1 MEDTLLNKQPA
12 ATTGAYITMI
22 NGPVLKAGGMSH
34 FSMRELVRVGRI
46 GLTGE
51 ILSMD
56 GDSAVIQVYEDT
68 TGLRVGEPVVGL
80 QRPLSVCLGP
90 GLIGHII
97 DGIGRPLDRL
107 MELEGGFI
115 SRGTKLDPIDMDRS
129 WEVTPSCRVGD
140 SVTAGMEVAS
150 VKETD
155 LIDNKVLVPHGMDG
169 TIEFVVAA
177 GFHKTSDVMARVRC
191 ADGVVRPVPMFHYH
205 PVRSP
210 RPYAERLLPQEPLIT
225 GQRVIDGLFPMAKGG
240 VGAIP
245 GAFGTG
251 KTVTQHQLAK
261 WSNAKIVV
269 YIGCGERGNEMTQVL
284 EEFPSLEDPYS
295 KKPLM
300 ERTVLIANTS
310 NMPVAAREASIY
322 TGVTIAE
329 YYRDM
334 GYDVAMMADSTSRW
348 AEALRELSGRMGE
361 IPAEEGFPAYLAT
374 RLAEFYERAGRV
386 KTLGGKTASISVV
399 GAVSPPG
406 GDFTEP
412 VTRHTKR
419 FIRCFWALDASLAH
433 ARHFPAISW
442 MDSYSEYPSEVQD
455 WYHENVDKDWASLRE
470 RSRTILLEDDTVQQ
484 TIRLMGEDVLPDS
497 QRLTAFTASLLKEG
511 YLQQNSFSDDSF
523 CPPEK
528 GVAIM
533 RMILDFHEQAKELV
547 AAGCPLSLIR
557 KMNELVEVVHAREL
571 ASDDTAAFE
580 SLAKRLSDHLAKIG
594 AERLARE
601 KDTEGSA
608 KAEDDLEGAGSAE
621 AEGGPTAQKG
631 EGE

>member
-1 MEDTLLNKQPA
+1 MNEKNREEGFESKLGTV
-12 ATTGAYITMI
+12 TMI
-22 NGPVLKAGGMSH
+22 NGPVVNAVGMSH
-34 FSMRELVRVGRI
+34 FAMRELVRVGDS

-51 ILSMD
+51 VLQMD
-56 GDSAVIQVYEDT
+56 GDRGVIQVYEDT
-68 TGLRVGEPVVGL
+68 TGLRVGEPVRG
-80 QRPLSVCLGP
+80 QGRPLSVCLGP

-107 MELEGGFI
+107 MEKEGSFLA
-115 SRGTKLDPIDMDRS
+115 RGTSLDPIDMDRS
-129 WEVTPSCRVGD
+129 WEVTPVCKVGD
-140 SVTAGMEVAS
+140 VVSGGMIVATI
-150 VKETD
+150 KETD
-155 LIDNKVLVPHGMDG
+155 LVENRVVVPRGVAG
-169 TIEFVVAA
+169 EVEFVVAP
-177 GFHKTSDVMARVRC
+177 GFYKTSEVVARIRG
-191 ADGVVRPVPMFHYH
+191 ADGKTARLMMFHYW
-205 PVRSP
+205 PVRTP
-210 RPYAERLLPQEPLIT
+210 RPYKERLLPDEPLIT
-225 GQRVIDGLFPMAKGG
+225 GQRVIDGLFPISKGG
-240 VGAIP
+240 VAAIP
-245 GAFGTG
+245 GGFGTG

-261 WSNAKIVV
+261 WSDAKVVV

-300 ERTVLIANTS
+300 QRTILIANTS

-322 TGVTIAE
+322 TGITIAE

-348 AEALRELSGRMGE
+348 AEALRELSGRLGE

-374 RLAEFYERAGRV
+374 RLAEFYERAGKVR
-386 KTLGGKTASISVV
+386 TFGGKTASISVI

-442 MDSYSEYPSEVQD
+442 MDSYSEYADEVKD
-455 WYHENVDKDWASLRE
+455 WYHQNVDPSWSALRDE
-470 RSRTILLEDDTVQQ
+470 ARAILAEDDVVQQ

-497 QRLTAFTASLLKEG
+497 QRLIALTASLLKNG

-523 CPPEK
+523 CPPSK

-533 RMILDFHEQAKELV
+533 RMILDFHNQAKRLV
-547 AAGCPLSLIR
+547 AQGCPLSLIR
-557 KMNELVEVVHAREL
+557 RMKELVELTHVREL
-571 ASDDTAAFE
+571 SAEDEAGFQ
-580 SLAKRLSDHLAKIG
+580 SLAKRIGERLEKIG
-594 AERLARE
+594 GERLAQE
-601 KDTEGSA
+601 QEEEG
-608 KAEDDLEGAGSAE
+608 L
-621 AEGGPTAQKG
+621 
-631 EGE
+631 

>member
-1 MEDTLLNKQPA
+1 MDGKIDGRFEENKRHDLKLATL
-12 ATTGAYITMI
+12 TSI
-22 NGPVLKAGGMSH
+22 NGPVVQAVGTSRCA
-34 FSMRELVRVGRI
+34 MRELVQVGNL

-51 ILSMD
+51 ILQMN
-56 GDSAVIQVYEDT
+56 GDRSVIQVYEDT
-68 TGLRVGEPVVGL
+68 GGIRPGEPVKGMG
-80 QRPLSVCLGP
+80 RPLSVCLGP

-107 MELEGGFI
+107 MKKEGSFLA
-115 SRGTKLDPIDMDRS
+115 RGTRLDAVDMDRT
-129 WEVTPSCRVGD
+129 WEVTPRCKVGD
-140 SVTAGMEVAS
+140 VLSRGMVVAT

-155 LIDNKVLVPHGMDG
+155 LIENRVVVPRGAEG
-169 TIEFVVAA
+169 EVEFVVAP
-177 GFHKTSDVMARVRC
+177 GFYRTSEVVARLRT
-191 ADGVVRPVPMFHYH
+191 AERKIVPIMMFQHW
-205 PVRSP
+205 PVRTP
-210 RPYAERLLPQEPLIT
+210 RPYKERLLPDEPLIT
-225 GQRVIDGLFPMAKGG
+225 GQRVIDGLFPISKGG
-240 VGAIP
+240 VAAVP
-245 GAFGTG
+245 GGFGTG

-261 WSNAKIVV
+261 WSDAKVVV

-300 ERTVLIANTS
+300 QRTILIANTS

-334 GYDVAMMADSTSRW
+334 GYDVAIMADSTSRW
-348 AEALRELSGRMGE
+348 AEALRELSGRLGE

-374 RLAEFYERAGRV
+374 RLAEFYERAGKVR
-386 KTLGGKTASISVV
+386 TFGDKTASISVI

-442 MDSYSEYPSEVQD
+442 TDSYSEYADEVKE
-455 WYHENVDKDWASLRE
+455 WYHKNVDPSWFALRDE
-470 RSRTILLEDDTVQQ
+470 ARTVLAEDEAVQQ

-497 QRLTAFTASLLKEG
+497 QRLIALTASLLKNG
-511 YLQQNSFSDDSF
+511 YLQQNSFSEDSF
-523 CPPEK
+523 CPPLK
-528 GVAIM
+528 SVTILK
-533 RMILDFHEQAKELV
+533 MILAFHNQAKELV

-557 KMNELVEVVHAREL
+557 KMKELVELTHVREL
-571 ASDDTAAFE
+571 SAEDKAGFE
-580 SLAKRLSDHLAKIG
+580 SLARRIEEHLAKIG
-594 AERLARE
+594 KERLLQE
-601 KDTEGSA
+601 E
-608 KAEDDLEGAGSAE
+608 EGA
-621 AEGGPTAQKG
+621 
-631 EGE
+631 